1 MNTEYLRKKPKQM
14 RSKLMFDSI
23 LEASTRVLEEVSFKK
38 FTTNRVAEVAGISI
52 GSLYQYFPNKQ
63 SILIELE
70 RIAIDKITA
79 NIENLL
85 FDENHTS
92 QDRLFKVIEYF
103 VITDSALYD
112 NPFTVN
118 TEYSV
123 QKNKIKKSLDFFL
136 KSNNFIDKNSDDFLA
151 DYIVMLVSGMG
162 YKKKKRNDIKNLDPW
177 IQITFN
183 SVLLSISSYQI
194 TIPAVIRRKM
204 KRTT

>member
-1 MNTEYLRKKPKQM
+1 MNTEYLRKKPKQI

-38 FTTNRVAEVAGISI
+38 FTTNKVAEAAGISI

-70 RIAIDKITA
+70 RIAINEMTA

-85 FDENHTS
+85 FNENHTS

-103 VITDSALYD
+103 LITDSALYD
-112 NPFTVN
+112 NPFTKD

-136 KSNNFIDKNSDDFLA
+136 KSNQYIDEASDDFLA
-151 DYIVMLVSGMG
+151 DYLVILLTGIGSKLG
-162 YKKKKRNDIKNLDPW
+162 KRNDIKDLDPW
-177 IQITFN
+177 IKITFN
-183 SVLLSISSYQI
+183 SVILSISSYQN
-194 TIPAVIRRKM
+194 K
-204 KRTT
+204 

>member
-1 MNTEYLRKKPKQM
+1 MNKEYLRKEPKQI

-38 FTTNRVAEVAGISI
+38 FTTNKVAEAAGISI

-103 VITDSALYD
+103 LVTDSALYD

-151 DYIVMLVSGMG
+151 DYIVMLVTGMG
-162 YKKKKRNDIKNLDPW
+162 SKLGKRNDIKNLDPW

-183 SVLLSISSYQI
+183 SVLLSISSYQK
-194 TIPAVIRRKM
+194 AV
-204 KRTT
+204 

>member
-38 FTTNRVAEVAGISI
+38 FTTNRVAEAAGISI

-70 RIAIDKITA
+70 RIAIDKMTA

-103 VITDSALYD
+103 LVTDSALYD

-162 YKKKKRNDIKNLDPW
+162 SKLGKRNDIKNLDPW

-183 SVLLSISSYQI
+183 SVLLSISSYQK
-194 TIPAVIRRKM
+194 AV
-204 KRTT
+204 